1 MKPFRV
7 AMTNELVKN
16 YGLYDKLDIY
26 VFYMELKDN
35 DFCDNHINEN
45 IDRIMVK
52 FHSDDYIDLIKN
64 VTPENKSL
72 YSD

>member
-64 VTPENKSL
+64 VTPENKNL